1 MELEEVLYFGGR
13 KMTLFNGINAL
24 CENAEPEELF
34 ETLYEIKVEIEDER
48 SELIKDDDLSSEIK
62 LKGVRA
68 TNAFLD
74 AIDKM
79 IEYLEALAN
88 EED

>member
-1 MELEEVLYFGGR
+1 
-13 KMTLFNGINAL
+13 MTLFNGINSL

-34 ETLYEIKVEIEDER
+34 ETLYEIKVEIENER

-62 LKGVRA
+62 LKGIRA
-68 TNAFLD
+68 MNTFLD
-74 AIDKM
+74 ALDKT
-79 IEYLEALAN
+79 IEYCEALAD